1 MIRGKGRRRKGE
13 KRIALIKDDGT
24 IKGGWIATCVT
35 LLTFGFFGVGV
46 FWGGAADNLEKFGLY
61 LASAYSVTI
70 GAYLLKKYK
79 EDMR

>member
-1 MIRGKGRRRKGE
+1 MKNKGRQREGG
-13 KRIALIKDDGT
+13 KRIGLIKDDGT
-24 IKGGWIATCVT
+24 IKGGWIATGVT
-35 LLTFGFFGVGV
+35 FLTFGFFGVGV
-46 FWGGAADNLEKFGLY
+46 FWERAADNLEKFGLY